1 MRLSRTLILVA
12 SLASLTLPL
21 LAHATAIPFI
31 PSATNPIVPTNIAT
45 CAAGFGALAQVV
57 NNIVAFAI
65 TIGIVFVAPLSIA
78 YGGFLYV
85 VNPVNPSGR
94 AKANKILLNTTV
106 GIVIALAAWLIINL
120 VLTVLTA
127 PDKGVDYWSGELF
140 GDGSA
145 EKCLLTDAQIA
156 NSALN
161 QAPVTG
167 PGPTTGSCPEG
178 YTQSGASCTSCNEG
192 DTECTYSLP
201 YGYAC
206 SGGGTFDSTAGK
218 CQVCTEG
225 DEGGCTTSDPVST
238 YATNTGTYGVSGAQ
252 CASDNTACSVSSLEA
267 AGYSSSQANTM
278 SCIAVIEST
287 GNPNTLPYN
296 IAHPES
302 NSTACGT
309 FQIVKTTWEQYASGS
324 CADFSNCTSAKC
336 NTETALTMISKNG
349 YKDYTCATCN
359 SKAQGCIDKYKL

>member
-1 MRLSRTLILVA
+1 MRFSRALVFA
-12 SLASLTLPL
+12 TATLPL
-21 LAHATAIPFI
+21 MLPLVAHATAIPFFGQ
-31 PSATNPIVPTNIAT
+31 IVPTEAQT
-45 CAAGFGALAQVV
+45 CAAGFGAFAQVV
-57 NNIVAFAI
+57 NNIIAFAI

-94 AKANKILLNTTV
+94 AKANKILLNTIV
-106 GIVIALAAWLIINL
+106 GIVIALAAWLIVDV
-120 VLTVLTA
+120 VLTVLTVT
-127 PDKGVDYWSGELF
+127 DTKTEGSVDYWSGKLF

-145 EKCLLTDAQIA
+145 EDCLLTDAQIS
-156 NSALN
+156 NEALN
-161 QAPVTG
+161 QAPATG

-178 YTQSGASCTSCNEG
+178 YTQNGSSCTSCNEG
-192 DTECTYSLP
+192 DTECSYTLP
-201 YGYAC
+201 YGSSC
-206 SGGGTFDSTAGK
+206 SGGGTFVSTTGQ

-225 DEGGCTTSDPVST
+225 DEGGCTTSSPVST

-252 CASDNTACSVSSLEA
+252 CASDNTACSVSSLES

-296 IAHPES
+296 IAHPTS

-309 FQIVKTTWEQYASGS
+309 FQIVQTTWKAYASGS
-324 CADFSNCTSAKC
+324 CTDFSNCTSAKC

-359 SKAQGCIDKYKL
+359 SKAQGCIDKYK